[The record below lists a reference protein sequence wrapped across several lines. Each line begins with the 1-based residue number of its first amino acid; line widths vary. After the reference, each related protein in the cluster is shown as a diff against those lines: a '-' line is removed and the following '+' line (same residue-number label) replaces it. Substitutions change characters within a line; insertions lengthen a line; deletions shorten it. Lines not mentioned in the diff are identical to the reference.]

1 VIAAGAGKSRRRPII
16 AIDGPAGAGKT
27 TTAREVARRLGF
39 LHLDT
44 GAMYR
49 ALALK
54 VIKSRGSLEDPAG
67 IARIAAGSVVWLQ
80 HDNNHQRVLLDGS
93 DVTSQIRSAEVT
105 KAVTPVCEVP
115 EVREQMVQLQRKLGQ
130 QGGVVVEGR
139 DIGTVVFPDAELKIF
154 LTADLPERALR
165 RLKELKSTKRPAE
178 LPEVMEAIRRRDQRD
193 AEREHSPLKQA
204 AGAIFLDTTRMT
216 FEQQVEA
223 ILAYFSQLEA

>member
-1 VIAAGAGKSRRRPII
+1 MAAGSGKSRRRPII

-27 TTAREVARRLGF
+27 TTARELARRLGF
-39 LHLDT
+39 PHLDT

-54 VIKSRGSLEDPAG
+54 VIRSHCSLADPAG
-67 IARIAAGSVVWLQ
+67 IARVAAGTDVWLQ
-80 HDNNHQRVLLDGS
+80 HDHSQQRILLDGA
-93 DVTSQIRSAEVT
+93 DVTSQLRTAEVT

-115 EVREQMVQLQRKLGQ
+115 EVRDLMVRLQRKLGR

-154 LTADLPERALR
+154 LTADLVERANR
-165 RLKELKSTKRPAE
+165 RLRELQNAGQKAD
-178 LPEVMEAIRRRDQRD
+178 LQDVMEAIRQRDQRD

-204 AGAIFLDTTRMT
+204 AGAVLLDTTRMT

-223 ILAYFSQLEA
+223 ILGLISQIRY